1 MNVKKLLLSGIAG
14 GIAYFFLGFLFYGV
28 LFVTETVSAIAGV
41 SRQMDQMVWWSLIL
55 GSLLYGIL
63 VAFVIGKAKIT
74 NLVSGITTSAVLGL
88 LVSCSYDFT
97 MYANTNIFTPKMM
110 IYDIAIST
118 VMVALTGAVV
128 ALVGN
133 LVSKKD

>member
-128 ALVGN
+128 TLVGN

>member
-1 MNVKKLLLSGIAG
+1 MNVKKLLVSGIAG

-74 NLVSGITTSAVLGL
+74 NIASGITTSAVLGL

-128 ALVGN
+128 TLVGN